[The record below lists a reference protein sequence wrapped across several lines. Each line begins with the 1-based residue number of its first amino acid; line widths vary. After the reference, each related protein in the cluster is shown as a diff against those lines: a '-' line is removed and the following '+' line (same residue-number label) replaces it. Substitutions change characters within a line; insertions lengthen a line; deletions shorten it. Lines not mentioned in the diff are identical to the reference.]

1 MAGSELL
8 GLRLCHLGDYEAT
21 VFSPYSHNRQFGES
35 FVHGEEYQALAEGY
49 YTVRAMC
56 QLGEK
61 YGWSCRSAGR
71 YTTSSMKAPRRRRC
85 STSCC
90 AGRSKT
96 SFKRRNFREKRA
108 VRIKKPLPVHTGGRG
123 PFLWDCSACRRAGKR
138 AAAAVRR
145 PGKAHMSRWNGEKV
159 KAVFGGRG
167 FYIALAFC
175 LVAAGVI
182 GYYTLL
188 RPQQP
193 TTPEPSDTPVLQPE
207 WTVPS
212 QPEPDDADEP
222 AAPTMEPAQP
232 EDLLPAGRLPARRDD
247 RDRVQHDGASL

>member
-1 MAGSELL
+1 
-8 GLRLCHLGDYEAT
+8 
-21 VFSPYSHNRQFGES
+21 
-35 FVHGEEYQALAEGY
+35 
-49 YTVRAMC
+49 
-56 QLGEK
+56 
-61 YGWSCRSAGR
+61 
-71 YTTSSMKAPRRRRC
+71 
-85 STSCC
+85 
-90 AGRSKT
+90 
-96 SFKRRNFREKRA
+96 
-108 VRIKKPLPVHTGGRG
+108 
-123 PFLWDCSACRRAGKR
+123 
-138 AAAAVRR
+138 
-145 PGKAHMSRWNGEKV
+145 MSRWSGEKV

-232 EDLLPAGRLPARRDD
+232 
-247 RDRVQHDGASL
+247 